1 MPPMIKRTTKRMNR
15 TIEGNDALTMAIRS
29 KIPKFDRPNL
39 FRFITANTT
48 SEQKTSIKT
57 NNPSKA
63 NDGKATEILPKNK
76 LEAINN

>member
-1 MPPMIKRTTKRMNR
+1 MN
-15 TIEGNDALTMAIRS
+15 ALTMAIRS

-39 FRFITANTT
+39 FRFITAKIT

-57 NNPSKA
+57 NNPRSDKA
-63 NDGKATEILPKNK
+63 GNATDTLPKNK